1 MTDIVLNIRDQFPIL
16 HQKVHGHPLIYFDN
30 AATSQ
35 KPLKVINAIS
45 EYYLQENSN
54 IHRGAHYLSNQATE
68 KYEKSREAVRRLINA
83 ESTEEIILTK
93 GTTESINL
101 VASCLSQYLFQPG
114 DEILISGLEHHANIV
129 PWQIAAEQKGALIKV
144 IPILDSGEL
153 DLVAFK
159 NLLSPKTKL
168 LALSHISNA
177 LGTINPVEEMIA
189 LAKEKGALV
198 LIDGAQSAPHMIVD
212 VQALDCDFFCFSAH
226 KIYGPTG
233 IGVLYGKKAQLEKM
247 PPYQSGGEM
256 IKEVTFKGTTFN
268 DLPYKFE
275 AGTPNIAGGIGLLA
289 AVEFLEEV
297 GLEHIARREA
307 ELLAYATK
315 KLKELGGIQFV
326 GEAKEKAAVISFL
339 VDGIHPSDLGSV
351 LDKLGI
357 AVRTGHHCAQPIMD
371 RFEIPGTVRASFA
384 VYNSENEIDI
394 FIEGIEKVKKRCLDK

>member
-45 EYYLQENSN
+45 EYYQQENSN

-68 KYEKSREAVRRLINA
+68 KYEKSREAVRRFINA

-101 VASCLSQYLFQPG
+101 VASCLSHSLFKQG

-129 PWQIAAEQKGALIKV
+129 PWQIAAEKTGAHIKV
-144 IPILDSGEL
+144 IPVLDSGEL
-153 DLVAFK
+153 DMDAFK

-189 LAKEKGALV
+189 LAKQKGALV
-198 LIDGAQSAPHMIVD
+198 LIDGAQSAPHMLVD

-256 IKEVTFKGTTFN
+256 IKEVTFTGTTFN

-289 AVEFLEEV
+289 AIEFLEEV

-371 RFEIPGTVRASFA
+371 RYEIPGTVRASFA
-384 VYNSENEIDI
+384 VYNTETEIDI
-394 FIEGIEKVKKRCLDK
+394 FIEGIDKVKKMFG

>member
-45 EYYLQENSN
+45 EYYLKENSN

-101 VASCLSQYLFQPG
+101 VASCLSQSLFKQG

-129 PWQIAAEQKGALIKV
+129 PWQIAAEKTGAFIKV
-144 IPILDSGEL
+144 IPVLDSGEL
-153 DLVAFK
+153 DMDAFK
-159 NLLSPKTKL
+159 NLLNPKTKL

-198 LIDGAQSAPHMIVD
+198 LIDGAQSAPHMLVD

-289 AVEFLEEV
+289 AIEFIEEV
-297 GLEHIARREA
+297 GIDHIARREA

-315 KLKELGGIQFV
+315 KLKELEGIQFV

-384 VYNSENEIDI
+384 VYNTENEIDM
-394 FIEGIEKVKKRCLDK
+394 FIEGIEKVKKMFG

>member
-315 KLKELGGIQFV
+315 KLKELEGIQFV

-384 VYNSENEIDI
+384 VYNTENEIDM
-394 FIEGIEKVKKRCLDK
+394 FIESIEKVKKMFG

>member
-35 KPLKVINAIS
+35 KPLKVIHAIS

-68 KYEKSREAVRRLINA
+68 KYEKSREAVRRFINA

-101 VASCLSQYLFQPG
+101 VASCLSHSLFKQG

-129 PWQIAAEQKGALIKV
+129 PWQIAAEQTGALIKV
-144 IPILDSGEL
+144 IPVLDSGEL
-153 DLVAFK
+153 DMDAFK
-159 NLLSPKTKL
+159 NLLNPKTKL

-198 LIDGAQSAPHMIVD
+198 LLDGAQSAPHMLVD

-275 AGTPNIAGGIGLLA
+275 AGTPNIAGGIGLLSA
-289 AVEFLEEV
+289 IEFMEEV
-297 GLEHIARREA
+297 GLEHIARREG

-315 KLKELGGIQFV
+315 KLKEIDGIQFF

-339 VDGIHPSDLGSV
+339 VDGIHPSDLGTI

-384 VYNSENEIDI
+384 VYNTETEIDM
-394 FIEGIEKVKKRCLDK
+394 FIEGIKKVKKMFG

>member
-1 MTDIVLNIRDQFPIL
+1 MTDIVFNIRDQFPIL
-16 HQKVHGHPLIYFDN
+16 HQKVHGNPLIYFDN

-68 KYEKSREAVRRLINA
+68 KYEKSREAVRRFINA
-83 ESTEEIILTK
+83 ESTEEIVLTK

-198 LIDGAQSAPHMIVD
+198 LIDGAQSAPHMLVD

-307 ELLAYATK
+307 ELLTYATK

-384 VYNSENEIDI
+384 VYNTETEIDI
-394 FIEGIEKVKKRCLDK
+394 FVEAIDKVKKMFG

>member
-35 KPLKVINAIS
+35 KPHKVINAIS
-45 EYYLQENSN
+45 EYYQQENSN

-68 KYEKSREAVRRLINA
+68 KYEKSREAVRRFINA
-83 ESTEEIILTK
+83 ERTEEIILTK

-101 VASCLSQYLFQPG
+101 VSSCLSQSLFKQG

-129 PWQIAAEQKGALIKV
+129 PWQIAAEKTGALIKV
-144 IPILDSGEL
+144 IPVLDSGEL

-198 LIDGAQSAPHMIVD
+198 LIDGAQSAPHMLVD

-256 IKEVTFKGTTFN
+256 IKEVTFAGTTFN

-289 AVEFLEEV
+289 AIQFMEEV

-315 KLKELGGIQFV
+315 KLKELGGVQFV

-351 LDKLGI
+351 LDKFGI

-384 VYNSENEIDI
+384 VYNTETEIDV
-394 FIEGIEKVKKRCLDK
+394 FIEGIDKVKKMFG

>member
-315 KLKELGGIQFV
+315 KLKELGGIKFV

-384 VYNSENEIDI
+384 VYNTENEIDM
-394 FIEGIEKVKKRCLDK
+394 FIEGIEKVKKMFG

>member
-153 DLVAFK
+153 DLFAFK

-384 VYNSENEIDI
+384 VYNTENEIDM
-394 FIEGIEKVKKRCLDK
+394 FIEGIEKVKKMFG

>member
-68 KYEKSREAVRRLINA
+68 KYEKSREAVRHLINA

-101 VASCLSQYLFQPG
+101 VASCLSQYLFKPG

-129 PWQIAAEQKGALIKV
+129 PWQIAADQKGALIKV

-168 LALSHISNA
+168 LALSHISNV

-268 DLPYKFE
+268 NLPYKFE

-289 AVEFLEEV
+289 AVEFIEEV
-297 GLEHIARREA
+297 GLDHIARREA

-315 KLKELGGIQFV
+315 KLKKLGGIQFV

-384 VYNSENEIDI
+384 VYNTENEIDM
-394 FIEGIEKVKKRCLDK
+394 FIEGIEKVKKMFG

>member
-16 HQKVHGHPLIYFDN
+16 HQKVHGYPLIYFDN

-198 LIDGAQSAPHMIVD
+198 LIDGAQSAPHKIVD

-256 IKEVTFKGTTFN
+256 IKEVTFEGTTFN

-384 VYNSENEIDI
+384 VYNTENEIDM
-394 FIEGIEKVKKRCLDK
+394 FIEGIEKVKKMFG

>member
-68 KYEKSREAVRRLINA
+68 KYEKSRDAVRRLINA
-83 ESTEEIILTK
+83 KSTEEIILTK

-153 DLVAFK
+153 DLYAFK
-159 NLLSPKTKL
+159 DLLSPKTKL

-177 LGTINPVEEMIA
+177 LGTINPVEEMIP

-268 DLPYKFE
+268 NLPYKFE

-289 AVEFLEEV
+289 AVEFIEEV
-297 GLEHIARREA
+297 GLEFIARREA

-315 KLKELGGIQFV
+315 KLKELGGIQFF

-384 VYNSENEIDI
+384 VYNTENEIDM
-394 FIEGIEKVKKRCLDK
+394 FIEGIDKVKKMFG

>member
-68 KYEKSREAVRRLINA
+68 KYEKSREAVRHLINA

-101 VASCLSQYLFQPG
+101 VASCLSQYLFKPG

-129 PWQIAAEQKGALIKV
+129 PWQIAADQKGALIKV

-168 LALSHISNA
+168 LALSHISNV

-268 DLPYKFE
+268 NLPYKFE

-289 AVEFLEEV
+289 AVEFIEEV

-384 VYNSENEIDI
+384 VYNTENEIDM
-394 FIEGIEKVKKRCLDK
+394 FIEGIDKVKKMFG

>member
-1 MTDIVLNIRDQFPIL
+1 MTDIVLNIRDQFLIL

-45 EYYLQENSN
+45 EYYQKENSN

-129 PWQIAAEQKGALIKV
+129 PWQIVAEQKGALIKV

-177 LGTINPVEEMIA
+177 LGTINPVEEMIT

-297 GLEHIARREA
+297 GLEYIARREA
-307 ELLAYATK
+307 ELLTYATK

-384 VYNSENEIDI
+384 VYNTENEIDV
-394 FIEGIEKVKKRCLDK
+394 FIEGIEKVKKMFG

>member
-1 MTDIVLNIRDQFPIL
+1 MTDIALNIRDQFPIL

-83 ESTEEIILTK
+83 ESSEEIILTK

-101 VASCLSQYLFQPG
+101 VASCLSQYLFQHG

-189 LAKEKGALV
+189 LAKDKGALV

-233 IGVLYGKKAQLEKM
+233 IGVLYGKKEQLEKM

-256 IKEVTFKGTTFN
+256 IKEVTFEGTTFN

-326 GEAKEKAAVISFL
+326 GEAKERAAVISFL

-371 RFEIPGTVRASFA
+371 RFGIPGTVRASFA
-384 VYNSENEIDI
+384 VYNTENEIDM
-394 FIEGIEKVKKRCLDK
+394 FIEGIEKVKKMFG

>member
-256 IKEVTFKGTTFN
+256 IKEVTFTGTTFN

-289 AVEFLEEV
+289 AIEFIEEV

-371 RFEIPGTVRASFA
+371 RYEIPGTVRASFA
-384 VYNSENEIDI
+384 VYNTETEIDI
-394 FIEGIEKVKKRCLDK
+394 FIEGIDKVKKMFG

>member
-307 ELLAYATK
+307 ELLSYATK

-384 VYNSENEIDI
+384 VYNTENEIDM
-394 FIEGIEKVKKRCLDK
+394 FLEGIEKVKKMFG

>member
-101 VASCLSQYLFQPG
+101 VASCLSQYLFQSG

-297 GLEHIARREA
+297 GLENIARREA

-384 VYNSENEIDI
+384 VYNTENEIDM
-394 FIEGIEKVKKRCLDK
+394 FIEGIEKVKKMFG

>member
-1 MTDIVLNIRDQFPIL
+1 MTDIIFNIRDQFPIL

-83 ESTEEIILTK
+83 KSTEEIILTK

-307 ELLAYATK
+307 KLLAYATK

-384 VYNSENEIDI
+384 VYNTENEIDM
-394 FIEGIEKVKKRCLDK
+394 FIEGIEKVKKMFG

>member
-68 KYEKSREAVRRLINA
+68 KYEKSREAVRHLINA

-101 VASCLSQYLFQPG
+101 VASCLSQYLFKPG

-129 PWQIAAEQKGALIKV
+129 PWQIAADQKGALIKV

-159 NLLSPKTKL
+159 NLLSPQTKL
-168 LALSHISNA
+168 LALSHISNV

-268 DLPYKFE
+268 NLPYKFE

-289 AVEFLEEV
+289 AVEFIEEV

-315 KLKELGGIQFV
+315 KLKELEGIQFV

-384 VYNSENEIDI
+384 VYNTENEIDM
-394 FIEGIEKVKKRCLDK
+394 FIEGIDKVKKMFG

>member
-35 KPLKVINAIS
+35 KPLKVISAIS
-45 EYYLQENSN
+45 EYYQQENSN

-68 KYEKSREAVRRLINA
+68 KYEKSREAVRRFINA

-93 GTTESINL
+93 GSTESINL
-101 VASCLSQYLFQPG
+101 VASCLSHSLFKQG

-129 PWQIAAEQKGALIKV
+129 PWQIAAEQTGALIKV

-153 DLVAFK
+153 DLDAFK

-189 LAKEKGALV
+189 LAKQKGALV
-198 LIDGAQSAPHMIVD
+198 LIDGAQSAPHMLVD

-256 IKEVTFKGTTFN
+256 IKEVTFTGTTFN

-275 AGTPNIAGGIGLLA
+275 AGTPNISGGIGLLA
-289 AVEFLEEV
+289 AIEFIEEV
-297 GLEHIARREA
+297 GLDYIARREA

-326 GEAKEKAAVISFL
+326 GEAKKKAAVISFL

-371 RFEIPGTVRASFA
+371 RYEIPGTVRASFA
-384 VYNSENEIDI
+384 VYNTEAEIDI
-394 FIEGIEKVKKRCLDK
+394 FIEGIDKVKKMFG

>member
-1 MTDIVLNIRDQFPIL
+1 MTDIVFNIRDQFPIL
-16 HQKVHGHPLIYFDN
+16 HQKVHGNPLIYFDN

-68 KYEKSREAVRRLINA
+68 KYEKSREAVRRFINA
-83 ESTEEIILTK
+83 ESTEEIVLTK

-198 LIDGAQSAPHMIVD
+198 LIDGAQSAPHMLVD

-307 ELLAYATK
+307 ELLTYATK
-315 KLKELGGIQFV
+315 KLKELGGIQFI

-384 VYNSENEIDI
+384 VYNTENEIDV
-394 FIEGIEKVKKRCLDK
+394 FIEGIEKVKMMFG

>member
-384 VYNSENEIDI
+384 VYNTENEIDI
-394 FIEGIEKVKKRCLDK
+394 FIEGIEKVKKMFG

>member
-68 KYEKSREAVRRLINA
+68 KYEKSREAVRRFINA

-101 VASCLSQYLFQPG
+101 VASCLSQSLFQPG

-129 PWQIAAEQKGALIKV
+129 PWQIAAEQTGALIKV

-153 DLVAFK
+153 DLDAFK

-198 LIDGAQSAPHMIVD
+198 LIDGAQSVPHMLVD

-275 AGTPNIAGGIGLLA
+275 AGTPNIAGGIGLLSA
-289 AVEFLEEV
+289 IEFMEEV
-297 GLEHIARREA
+297 GLEHIARREG

-315 KLKELGGIQFV
+315 KLKEIDGIQFF

-339 VDGIHPSDLGSV
+339 VDGIHPSDLGTI

-384 VYNSENEIDI
+384 VYNTETEIDM
-394 FIEGIEKVKKRCLDK
+394 FIEGIKKVKKMFG

>member
-16 HQKVHGHPLIYFDN
+16 HQDVHGHPLIYFDN

-101 VASCLSQYLFQPG
+101 VASCLSQSLFKQG

-129 PWQIAAEQKGALIKV
+129 PWQIAAEKTGALIKV

-153 DLVAFK
+153 DLLAFK

-198 LIDGAQSAPHMIVD
+198 LIDGAQSVPHMLVD
-212 VQALDCDFFCFSAH
+212 VKALDCDFFCFSAH

-256 IKEVTFKGTTFN
+256 IKEVTFTGTTFN

-289 AVEFLEEV
+289 AIEFLEEV

-384 VYNSENEIDI
+384 VYNTENEIDV
-394 FIEGIEKVKKRCLDK
+394 FIEGIDKVKKMFG

>member
-1 MTDIVLNIRDQFPIL
+1 MTDNVLNIRDQFPIL
-16 HQKVHGHPLIYFDN
+16 HQKVHGYPLIYFDN

-83 ESTEEIILTK
+83 QNTEEIILTK
-93 GTTESINL
+93 GTTESINI
-101 VASCLSQYLFQPG
+101 VAYFLSQCIFQPG
-114 DEILISGLEHHANIV
+114 EEILISGLEHHANIV

-153 DLVAFK
+153 DMVAFK
-159 NLLSPKTKL
+159 NLLSSKTKL

-177 LGTINPVEEMIA
+177 LGTINPVKEMIA

-198 LIDGAQSAPHMIVD
+198 LLDGAQSAPHMKVD

-256 IKEVTFKGTTFN
+256 IKEVTFKRTIFN

-297 GLEHIARREA
+297 GLDHIARREA

-315 KLKELGGIQFV
+315 KLKELEGIQFV

-384 VYNSENEIDI
+384 VYNTENEIDM
-394 FIEGIEKVKKRCLDK
+394 FIEGIDKVKKMFG

>member
-1 MTDIVLNIRDQFPIL
+1 MTDNVLNIRDQFPIL
-16 HQKVHGHPLIYFDN
+16 HQKVHGYPLIYFDN

-83 ESTEEIILTK
+83 KNTEEIILTK
-93 GTTESINL
+93 GTTESINI
-101 VASCLSQYLFQPG
+101 VAYCLSQCLFQPG
-114 DEILISGLEHHANIV
+114 EEILISGLEHHANIV

-153 DLVAFK
+153 DMVAFK
-159 NLLSPKTKL
+159 NLLSSKTKL

-177 LGTINPVEEMIA
+177 LGTINPVKEMIA

-198 LIDGAQSAPHMIVD
+198 LLDGAQSAPHMKVD

-256 IKEVTFKGTTFN
+256 IKEVTFEGTTFN

-297 GLEHIARREA
+297 GLDHIARREA

-315 KLKELGGIQFV
+315 KLKELEGIQFV

-384 VYNSENEIDI
+384 VYNTENEIDM
-394 FIEGIEKVKKRCLDK
+394 FIEGIEKVKKMFG

>member
-68 KYEKSREAVRRLINA
+68 KYEKSREAVRRFINA

-101 VASCLSQYLFQPG
+101 VASCLSQSLFKQG

-129 PWQIAAEQKGALIKV
+129 PWQIAAEKTDALIKV
-144 IPILDSGEL
+144 IPVLDSGEL
-153 DLVAFK
+153 DMDAFK
-159 NLLSPKTKL
+159 NLLNPKTKL

-198 LIDGAQSAPHMIVD
+198 LIDGAQSVPHMLVD

-233 IGVLYGKKAQLEKM
+233 IGVLYGKKSQLEKM

-289 AVEFLEEV
+289 AIEFLEEV
-297 GLEHIARREA
+297 GLDHIARREA

-351 LDKLGI
+351 LDKLGV

-384 VYNSENEIDI
+384 VYNTETEIDI
-394 FIEGIEKVKKRCLDK
+394 FIEGIDKVKKMFG

>member
-315 KLKELGGIQFV
+315 KLK
-326 GEAKEKAAVISFL
+326 
-339 VDGIHPSDLGSV
+339 
-351 LDKLGI
+351 
-357 AVRTGHHCAQPIMD
+357 
-371 RFEIPGTVRASFA
+371 
-384 VYNSENEIDI
+384 
-394 FIEGIEKVKKRCLDK
+394 

>member
-315 KLKELGGIQFV
+315 KLKELGGIKFI

-384 VYNSENEIDI
+384 VYNTENEIDM
-394 FIEGIEKVKKRCLDK
+394 FIEGIEKVKKMFG

>member
-1 MTDIVLNIRDQFPIL
+1 MTDIISNIRDQFPIL
-16 HQKVHGHPLIYFDN
+16 DQKVHGHSLIYFDN

-35 KPLKVINAIS
+35 KPTKVINAIS

-153 DLVAFK
+153 DLAAFK
-159 NLLSPKTKL
+159 NLLSSKTKL

-189 LAKEKGALV
+189 LAKDKGALV
-198 LIDGAQSAPHMIVD
+198 LIDGAQSAPHMLVD

-233 IGVLYGKKAQLEKM
+233 IGVLYGKKVQLEKM

-256 IKEVTFKGTTFN
+256 IKEVTFNGTSYN

-297 GLEHIARREA
+297 GLENIVRREA

-315 KLKELGGIQFV
+315 KLKELEGIQFV
-326 GEAKEKAAVISFL
+326 GQAKEKAAVISFL
-339 VDGIHPSDLGSV
+339 VDGIHPSDLGLV

-371 RFEIPGTVRASFA
+371 RFKIPGTVRASFA
-384 VYNSENEIDI
+384 VYNNENEIDL
-394 FIEGIEKVKKRCLDK
+394 FIEGIEKVKKMFG

>member
-16 HQKVHGHPLIYFDN
+16 HQKVHDHPLIYFDN

-45 EYYLQENSN
+45 EYYQQENSN

-68 KYEKSREAVRRLINA
+68 KYEKSREAVRRFINA
-83 ESTEEIILTK
+83 KSTEEIILTK

-101 VASCLSQYLFQPG
+101 VASCLSQSLFKQG

-129 PWQIAAEQKGALIKV
+129 PWQIAAEKTGALLKV
-144 IPILDSGEL
+144 IPVLDSGEL
-153 DLVAFK
+153 DMDAFK
-159 NLLSPKTKL
+159 NLLNPKTKL

-177 LGTINPVEEMIA
+177 LGTINPVEEMIT

-198 LIDGAQSAPHMIVD
+198 LVDGAQSAPHMLVD

-233 IGVLYGKKAQLEKM
+233 IGVLYGKKAELEKM

-289 AVEFLEEV
+289 AIEFIEEV
-297 GLEHIARREA
+297 GLDHVARREA

-315 KLKELGGIQFV
+315 KLKELEGIQFV

-351 LDKLGI
+351 LDKLGV

-384 VYNSENEIDI
+384 VYNTETEIDI
-394 FIEGIEKVKKRCLDK
+394 FIEGIDKVKKMFG

>member
-83 ESTEEIILTK
+83 KSTEEIILTK

-307 ELLAYATK
+307 KLLAYATK

-384 VYNSENEIDI
+384 VYNTENEIDM
-394 FIEGIEKVKKRCLDK
+394 FIEGIEKVKKMFG

>member
-68 KYEKSREAVRRLINA
+68 KYERSREAVRRLINA

-129 PWQIAAEQKGALIKV
+129 PWQIVAEQKGALIKV

-384 VYNSENEIDI
+384 VYNTENEIDM
-394 FIEGIEKVKKRCLDK
+394 FIEGIEKVKKMFG

>member
-16 HQKVHGHPLIYFDN
+16 HQKVHDHPLIYFDN

-384 VYNSENEIDI
+384 VYNTENEIDM
-394 FIEGIEKVKKRCLDK
+394 FIEGIEKVKKMFG

>member
-35 KPLKVINAIS
+35 KPHKVINAIS
-45 EYYLQENSN
+45 EYYQQENSN

-68 KYEKSREAVRRLINA
+68 KYEKSREAVRRFINA

-101 VASCLSQYLFQPG
+101 VASCLSHSLFQPG

-129 PWQIAAEQKGALIKV
+129 PWQIAAEKTGALIKV
-144 IPILDSGEL
+144 IPVLDSGEL
-153 DLVAFK
+153 DMDAFK
-159 NLLSPKTKL
+159 NLLSPQTKL

-189 LAKEKGALV
+189 LAKQKSALV
-198 LIDGAQSAPHMIVD
+198 LIDGAQSVPHMLVD
-212 VQALDCDFFCFSAH
+212 VKALDCDFFCFSAH

-233 IGVLYGKKAQLEKM
+233 IGVLYGKKSQLEKM

-289 AVEFLEEV
+289 AIEFMEEI
-297 GLEHIARREA
+297 GLERIARREA

-315 KLKELGGIQFV
+315 KLKELGGVQFV

-371 RFEIPGTVRASFA
+371 RFQIPGTVRASFA
-384 VYNSENEIDI
+384 VYNTETEIDI
-394 FIEGIEKVKKRCLDK
+394 FIEGIDKVKKMFG

>member
-45 EYYLQENSN
+45 EYYQQENSN

-68 KYEKSREAVRRLINA
+68 KYEKSREAVRRFINA

-101 VASCLSQYLFQPG
+101 VASCLSHSLFKQG

-129 PWQIAAEQKGALIKV
+129 PWQIAAEQTGALIKV
-144 IPILDSGEL
+144 IPVLDSGAL
-153 DLVAFK
+153 DMDAFK

-198 LIDGAQSAPHMIVD
+198 LIDGAQSVPHMLVD

-289 AVEFLEEV
+289 AIEFMEEV

-315 KLKELGGIQFV
+315 KLKELGGVQFV

-384 VYNSENEIDI
+384 VYNTETEIDI
-394 FIEGIEKVKKRCLDK
+394 FIEGIDKVKKMFG